1 MHYLEVEQLQFLA
14 REKCFITAEE
24 EFELMM
30 TLYHDLGII
39 IKQGT
44 TVILDA
50 KWLIELFRQLITIPD
65 KCVRKFF
72 SRSNRA
78 FAGQCLHFPITNKL
92 IKFRKS
98 IDIPLYSHFISHL
111 NVITFIGQ
119 E

>member
-1 MHYLEVEQLQFLA
+1 MHYLEVELLQILA
-14 REKCFITAEE
+14 RKKCFIKDEE

-30 TLYHDLGII
+30 TFYHDLGLI

-65 KCVRKFF
+65 KCVRKYF

-78 FAGQCLHFPITNKL
+78 FAGQCLHFPVTNKL
-92 IKFRKS
+92 I
-98 IDIPLYSHFISHL
+98 
-111 NVITFIGQ
+111 
-119 E
+119 

>member
-1 MHYLEVEQLQFLA
+1 MHYLEVKQLQFLA

-78 FAGQCLHFPITNKL
+78 FAC
-92 IKFRKS
+92 
-98 IDIPLYSHFISHL
+98 
-111 NVITFIGQ
+111 
-119 E
+119 